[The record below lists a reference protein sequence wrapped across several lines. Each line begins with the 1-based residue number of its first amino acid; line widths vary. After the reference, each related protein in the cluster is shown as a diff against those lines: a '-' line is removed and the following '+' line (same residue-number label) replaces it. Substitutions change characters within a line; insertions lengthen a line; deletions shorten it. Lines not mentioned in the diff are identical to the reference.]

1 MDNKLRKYR
10 TKDFIA
16 GVIGFLIGAILWDIF
31 MYEDNFK
38 RIISGIVFSIV
49 VKIILDAYYHI
60 KHPDVKEKEKINEK
74 DERIIAIRGKVAYV
88 VNCLMVI
95 IMGIGWLVAE
105 YNENDEISIVL
116 VALILTTLTSTLIG
130 NYILGKKM

>member
-1 MDNKLRKYR
+1 MDSKLRKYR
-10 TKDFIA
+10 TKYFIT
-16 GVIGFLIGAILWDIF
+16 GVIGFGIGATLWEIF

-38 RIISGIVFSIV
+38 RIISGIIFSTI
-49 VKIILDAYYHI
+49 VKIVLDAYYHK
-60 KHPDVKEKEKINEK
+60 KHPDLKEKIEISDK
-74 DERIIAIRGKVAYV
+74 DERLIAIRGKVAYV